1 MSEDLK
7 KLVEMPEHLRDIL
20 TKLPDAVAD
29 MCINDTDK
37 FNLQVESLTEMLQGF
52 GFESYELEE
61 QIISG
66 LIQHYQPEP

>member
-52 GFESYELEE
+52 GFESYELEAE
-61 QIISG
+61 IVSG
-66 LIQHYQPEP
+66 LVQHYQPEP

>member
-7 KLVEMPEHLRDIL
+7 KLVEMPDNLRDIL

-29 MCINDTDK
+29 KCLEDTHV
-37 FNLQVESLTEMLQGF
+37 FNLQVESLKEMLEGF

-61 QIISG
+61 QIVSG
-66 LIQHYQPEP
+66 LVQHYEQ

>member
-20 TKLPDAVAD
+20 TKLTDDIAD
-29 MCINDTDK
+29 KCLDDTHV
-37 FNLQVESLTEMLQGF
+37 FNLQVESLKEMLQGF

-66 LIQHYQPEP
+66 LVQHYQPEP

>member
-7 KLVEMPEHLRDIL
+7 KLVEMPEHLRDII

-66 LIQHYQPEP
+66 LVQHYQPEP

>member
-20 TKLPDAVAD
+20 TKLPDAVANQCLD
-29 MCINDTDK
+29 DTDK

-61 QIISG
+61 QIVSG

>member
-29 MCINDTDK
+29 KCIDDTDK

-52 GFESYELEE
+52 GFESYELEAE
-61 QIISG
+61 IVSG
-66 LIQHYQPEP
+66 LVQHYQPEP

>member
-7 KLVEMPEHLRDIL
+7 KLVEMPEHLRDII
-20 TKLPDAVAD
+20 TKLPDDIAD
-29 MCINDTDK
+29 KCLADTK
-37 FNLQVESLTEMLQGF
+37 AFNLQVESLKEMLQGF

-66 LIQHYQPEP
+66 LVQHYQPEP

>member
-20 TKLPDAVAD
+20 TKLPDNIAD
-29 MCINDTDK
+29 KCLDDTHV
-37 FNLQVESLTEMLQGF
+37 FNLQVESLTEMLQAF

-66 LIQHYQPEP
+66 IVQHYQPEP

>member
-20 TKLPDAVAD
+20 TKLPDEVANK
-29 MCINDTDK
+29 CLEDTYV
-37 FNLQVESLTEMLQGF
+37 FNIHVESLKEMLEGL

>member
-7 KLVEMPEHLRDIL
+7 KLVEMPEHLRDII
-20 TKLPDAVAD
+20 TKLPDDIANKCLD
-29 MCINDTDK
+29 DTHV
-37 FNLQVESLTEMLQGF
+37 FNLQVESLKEMLQGF

-66 LIQHYQPEP
+66 LVQHYQPEP